1 MYTICIST
9 IYIYFNLLYVY
20 IQIKTIYKNFHYLLF
35 NHNIIITLDD
45 MFRSLVSPAACSVIT

>member
-1 MYTICIST
+1 MYIYY